1 MPFFTEEGIML
12 ADRYRDYM
20 YQLTDRALKDIGPR
34 ESCRDAEKQL
44 GRLMVSELEPYCE
57 RVAVEKFTC
66 SPSAFLGTFPY
77 LIAAYVVAVVVYWFF
92 PLVSAVLAAAAL
104 AVLYLEVAL
113 YKELVDPLFP
123 KREGENVIGVIKPS
137 GDVEKRVIVSAHLD
151 SAYEFNIWWWFKNAS
166 VPVMA
171 MGVLTV
177 LLLLGASIARTVVEW
192 SGSPG
197 TGTYTI
203 LGIVCAALTPVIGI
217 FAFFHTYKVVPGA
230 MDDLTGIAVLGGL
243 ARYLADSRKE
253 GGFFPA
259 RTEVRL
265 LNLSSEEAGLR
276 GAKRYA
282 AAHAEEMKAL
292 PTWGL
297 FLDGIYDEQFLMVNR
312 KEISMGTKMDPHLVS
327 LAEEVTREH
336 GWPLHVGVLPVGATD
351 ASAFVQEGIR
361 SLSLGCVDTSKLPPH
376 YHTRLDTIDYVRPES
391 LSVSLQLVAEMIER
405 IDLAQ

>member
-1 MPFFTEEGIML
+1 MF

-20 YQLTDRALKDIGPR
+20 YGFTNQVLEDIGPR
-34 ESCRDAEKQL
+34 ESCREAEKKL
-44 GRLMVSELEPYCE
+44 GRLVISELEPYCE
-57 RVAVEKFTC
+57 KVEVEKFTC

-77 LIAAYVVAVVVYWFF
+77 LIAAYVVAVVVYWFL
-92 PLVSAVLAAAAL
+92 PLVSAVLAALAL

-123 KREGENVIGVIKPS
+123 KYEGENIVGTVKPS
-137 GDVEKRVIVSAHLD
+137 GVVEKRVIVSAHMD

-171 MGVLTV
+171 LGIMTV

-192 SGSPG
+192 SGVPG
-197 TGTYTI
+197 PGTYTI

-230 MDDLTGIAVLGGL
+230 MDDLTGIAVLNGL
-243 ARYLADSRKE
+243 ARYLADARSE
-253 GGFFPA
+253 GAFYPA
-259 RTEVRL
+259 KTEVVL
-265 LNLSSEEAGLR
+265 LALSSEEAGLR

-282 AAHAEEMKAL
+282 RAHAAEMKSL
-292 PTWGL
+292 PTWGI
-297 FLDGIYDEQFLMVNR
+297 FLDGIYDEQYLMVNR
-312 KEISMGTKMDPHLVS
+312 KEISMGTKMDPFLVS
-327 LAEEVTREH
+327 MAAEVAKEH
-336 GWPLHVGVLPVGATD
+336 DWPLKVGVLPVGATD

-376 YHTRLDTIDYVRPES
+376 YHTRLDTIEYVRPES
-391 LSVSLQLVAEMIER
+391 LAVSLQLAADMIER
-405 IDLAQ
+405 IDRAE